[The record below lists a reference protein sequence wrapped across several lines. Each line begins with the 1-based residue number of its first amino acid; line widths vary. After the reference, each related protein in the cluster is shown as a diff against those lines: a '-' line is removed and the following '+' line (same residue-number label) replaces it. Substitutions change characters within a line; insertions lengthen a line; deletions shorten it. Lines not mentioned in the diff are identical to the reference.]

1 MKEDDKLKHRFGTD
15 TGFRVPEGYFDRVF
29 SEIDAK
35 LPEHPGLKPAAPL
48 PRWQRLK
55 PYVYLAAMFGGI
67 WCTMKM
73 VSMMSDSGPE
83 AVSLDNPPE
92 MIAQAMSTPEVVAQ
106 VYSSPSVMVI
116 EDEVFDEPVQVSGTM
131 DTESGDGS
139 VADDVASTDEY
150 SDFVNVA
157 DIDLEQL
164 QAALNAE
171 DTADYYNDYY
181 YDYYI

>member
-1 MKEDDKLKHRFGTD
+1 MKRRFGTD

-35 LPEHPGLKPAAPL
+35 LPEHPGLKAAAPL
-48 PRWQRLK
+48 SRWQRLK

-73 VSMMSDSGPE
+73 VSMMSDAGPE
-83 AVSLDNPPE
+83 PVSLDNPPE

-116 EDEVFDEPVQVSGTM
+116 EDEVLDEPVSASETA
-131 DTESGDGS
+131 DAESGEGS
-139 VADDVASTDEY
+139 VADVAAPTDEY

-157 DIDLEQL
+157 DIDLGQL
-164 QAALNAE
+164 QAALDAE
-171 DTADYYNDYY
+171 DTADDYY
-181 YDYYI
+181 YYI